1 MRRPSGPRILD
12 SANIKEMTTTL
23 TGKNQVTVPAEIA
36 REMGLEPG
44 ARFDWSRGDTPDT
57 IVIHVQPTIRQI
69 LDRAQELG
77 RTLKNRN
84 LIEELIAERA
94 EEML

>member
-1 MRRPSGPRILD
+1 
-12 SANIKEMTTTL
+12 MTTTL

-44 ARFDWSRGDTPDT
+44 ARFDWVRGDTPDT
-57 IVIHVQPTIRQI
+57 IVIHVQPSIRQI

-77 RTLKNRN
+77 RKMQEGPFKGRD
-84 LIEELIAERA
+84 LIAELIAERA
-94 EEML
+94 EENL

>member
-1 MRRPSGPRILD
+1 
-12 SANIKEMTTTL
+12 MTTTL
-23 TGKNQVTVPAEIA
+23 TGKNQVTVPVEIT
-36 REMGLEPG
+36 RELGLEAG
-44 ARFDWSRGDTPDT
+44 ARFDWSRGETPGT
-57 IVIHVQPTIRQI
+57 IVIHVQPSIRQM

-77 RTLKNRN
+77 RKMKNRN